1 MAQEV
6 NNIVQAQ
13 YIGTNIEKLLLNL
26 EKVFNKHIKEVVDSF
41 CADIYDLRT
50 AKGVGLDIWGE
61 ILNFPRVIR
70 GFEDGDDYITLSD
83 DEYRTIL
90 EIKALQMT
98 TNETIPAMNR
108 DLKRLFTDV
117 YNVSAYIDD
126 LQNMSVV
133 NYVFLWNIPNW
144 LKSAFTHYDLLPH
157 PMGVGAGFTEALA
170 MPFGFEGQGI
180 NEVTNFYRSKF
191 MNVSANI
198 GMPFG
203 FDGQGVDEVTNF
215 YSAKFMKLRV

>member
-6 NNIVQAQ
+6 FNIVQSQ

-26 EKVFNKHIKEVVDSF
+26 KQVFNKHIKEAVDSF
-41 CADIYDLRT
+41 CNDIYNLKT
-50 AKGVGLDIWGE
+50 ARGIGLDIWGE

-70 GFEDGDDYITLSD
+70 GFEDDDDYITLSD

-98 TNETIPAMNR
+98 TSETIPAMNR

-117 YNVSAYIDD
+117 YNVSAYVDD
-126 LQNMSVV
+126 FQNMTVV

-170 MPFGFEGQGI
+170 MPFGFEGQGAD
-180 NEVTNFYRSKF
+180 EVTNFYRSKF
-191 MNVSANI
+191 GAISSEIALYL
-198 GMPFG
+198 G
-203 FDGQGVDEVTNF
+203 FEGQELSNF
-215 YSAKFMKLRV
+215 YSAIFKKKG